1 MRHLDL
7 ELSQVTWKLDFST
20 CTILVVPYWLL
31 DLRSTSSEEQRLEN
45 HILACRHHDHGI
57 SLLCSFSKSNVDGL
71 GILVD
76 LDCHVICCEIVYHRI
91 GSL

>member
-7 ELSQVTWKLDFST
+7 ELCKVTRKLDFSSSA
-20 CTILVVPYWLL
+20 ILVVPYRLL
-31 DLRSTSSEEQRLEN
+31 DLCCTSSEEQRLEN

-71 GILVD
+71 GVLVD